1 MTVVVGYVPDA
12 TGWLAVQEA
21 ARQATW
27 RQTDLLIVNV
37 VGAAGYTT
45 PTSADEKDLDA
56 LDARLTE
63 DGVPHT
69 IQHVDQPAGHVSD
82 EILRVAQE
90 VGAEL
95 VVVGLQRRS
104 AVAKAL
110 LGSNAQRIL
119 LEADCPVLAVRAR
132 QQAPDRP
139 LLTDR

>member
-1 MTVVVGYVPDA
+1 MSVVVGYVPDE
-12 TGWLAVQEA
+12 TGFRAVTEA
-21 ARQATW
+21 ARQAAW
-27 RQTDLLIVNV
+27 RQTDLVIVNV

-56 LDARLTE
+56 LDARLTA

-69 IQHVDQPAGHVSD
+69 IQHVDSPGGPVSD

-90 VGAEL
+90 TGAEL

-110 LGSNAQRIL
+110 LGSNAQRVL
-119 LEADCPVLAVRAR
+119 LEADCPVLAVRA
-132 QQAPDRP
+132 PDGR
-139 LLTDR
+139 

>member
-1 MTVVVGYVPDA
+1 MSVVVGYVPDA
-12 TGWLAVQEA
+12 TGFLAVTEA
-21 ARQATW
+21 ARQAGW
-27 RQTDLLIVNV
+27 RGTDLVIVNV

-69 IQHVDQPAGHVSD
+69 IQHVDSPNGHVSD

-90 VGAEL
+90 TGAEL

-119 LEADCPVLAVRAR
+119 LEADCPVLAVRAPAGR
-132 QQAPDRP
+132 S
-139 LLTDR
+139 